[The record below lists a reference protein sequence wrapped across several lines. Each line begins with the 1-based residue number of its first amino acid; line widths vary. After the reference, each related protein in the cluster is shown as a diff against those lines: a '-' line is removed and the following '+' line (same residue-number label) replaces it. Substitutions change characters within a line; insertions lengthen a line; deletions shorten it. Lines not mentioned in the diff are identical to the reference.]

1 MASPDDDIRERR
13 LLRLDLFA
21 ATALTVVAQVEFW
34 LIGSEPDLDG
44 GAQVWAAVMLAAM
57 TGVLALRRLA
67 PLAVLV
73 AVVAAYDLAGIVAA
87 PVDTIAVLV
96 ALLVASYSV
105 AAEAPRRPAIMGLV
119 VGFVGVVPW
128 GRDAFDWAFIVVIF
142 GSAWSVG
149 RVVRA
154 HRQLATEL
162 TRTNEELEAERA
174 RTTRLAV
181 SEERTRIARE
191 VHDVLAH
198 TVSVMILQAEAA
210 EALLATDTTRSR
222 SSLVSI
228 QETGRDALGELRR
241 LLGVIRDDA
250 PVSDRA
256 PQPGLDRLDDLVA
269 QLREAGLSVGL
280 EREGELHR
288 LSPGIDLCAFRIVQE
303 ALTNTLKH
311 ARATSASVVLHF
323 GQRWLD
329 VHVTDDGV
337 GAQRANGGHG
347 LIGIRERV
355 ALYGGRL
362 DMGNGELGGFEVH
375 ARLPYRAGVA

>member
-1 MASPDDDIRERR
+1 MASRGELGGRR
-13 LLRLDLFA
+13 LLSLDVIA
-21 ATALTVVAQVEFW
+21 AVALTVVAQLEFW
-34 LIGSEPDLDG
+34 LVGSELDIHG
-44 GAQVWAAVMLAAM
+44 GAQVWTALMLVVM

-67 PLAVLV
+67 PLTVLV
-73 AVVAAYDLAGIVAA
+73 AFVGAYDLAAIIAA
-87 PVDTIAVLV
+87 PVDTIAVFV
-96 ALLVASYSV
+96 GLLMVFYSV
-105 AAEAPRRPAIMGLV
+105 AAEAPRRLAIVGLV
-119 VGFVGVVPW
+119 VGLAGVVPS
-128 GRDAFDWAFIVVIF
+128 GRDAFDWAFIVVVL
-142 GSAWSVG
+142 GSVWFVG

-154 HRQLATEL
+154 HRQLASDL
-162 TRTNEELEAERA
+162 TRTNRELETERA

-181 SEERTRIARE
+181 SEERARIARE

-198 TVSVMILQAEAA
+198 TVSVMVLQAEAA
-210 EALLATDTTRSR
+210 EALLGTDSTRSR

-256 PQPGLDRLDDLVA
+256 PQPGLDRLDELVA
-269 QLREAGLSVGL
+269 QLRVAGLSVGVA
-280 EREGELHR
+280 REGELQR

-323 GQRWLD
+323 GQRSLD
-329 VHVTDDGV
+329 VHITDDGV
-337 GAQRANGGHG
+337 GAQRTNGGHG

-355 ALYGGRL
+355 AMYGGRL